1 MFVSRDV
8 HNSCQPIVISICFV
22 SRDTH
27 NSRQSIVIP
36 VCLSAVIHIK
46 LLVKSYIIT
55 FVSRGSH
62 RICEL
67 IAIHVIN
74 RLCLLVLRW

>member
-1 MFVSRDV
+1 M
-8 HNSCQPIVISICFV
+8 FV

-46 LLVKSYIIT
+46 LPVKSYIIT
-55 FVSRGSH
+55 FVSRDSH

-74 RLCLLVLRW
+74 RLCLLALNVKVLLSYSNVLASCVTR